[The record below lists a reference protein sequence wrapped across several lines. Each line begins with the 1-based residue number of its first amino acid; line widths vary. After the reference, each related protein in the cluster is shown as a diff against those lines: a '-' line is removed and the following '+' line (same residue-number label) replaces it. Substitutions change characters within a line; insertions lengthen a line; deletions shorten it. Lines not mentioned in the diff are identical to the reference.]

1 MAKKKWDREVTRF
14 EYNAYGSFSLGKEI
28 VWGMIGLL
36 ATFITD
42 TGISAGMAAIVLL
55 IPKVWDAINDTLF
68 GIIVDRVKLKSGQ
81 KYLPWMRVGT
91 ALISVCLIGLFA
103 VPMGMSDI
111 AKALWIVIAY
121 ILFDTGYTMLDVP
134 MFALP
139 SALTSKITER
149 GGILANGRFFAML
162 GGMVGGL
169 LIPII
174 RPQVGWTASAIILAV
189 IAAVMMFPLITKAKE
204 RVNSNNSEVNSE
216 GIGAREMLNYLKKN
230 NQLYVILIT
239 TFTVG
244 MTGINAVISLQ
255 VARICWGNES
265 FASLM
270 MLVSMVP
277 ALILGKAVPLIIKK
291 FDKVHIFVAG
301 CVISAVTGV
310 IMCFTGTRSLPV
322 YLVLSVFQAC
332 GMVSYQIIAYMF
344 VSDTVEYAAYRT
356 GTNASGISFALLT
369 FCNKLRSALVTS
381 FSLALLSMIGFV
393 SGEGA
398 VQPEG
403 VADNLWRLNTLV
415 PALGFVIAAVL
426 MLTVYKLRDKDV
438 QVMSD
443 YNNGKISME
452 EANKALEEK
461 YGPAVRH
468 DVKE

>member
-1 MAKKKWDREVTRF
+1 MAKKQWDKEVTRF
-14 EYNAYGSFSLGKEI
+14 EYNTYGSFSFGKEI
-28 VWGMIGLL
+28 IWGMVGLL

-42 TGISAGMAAIVLL
+42 TGINAGMAAIVLL

-68 GIIVDRVKLKSGQ
+68 GILVDRVKLKSGQ
-81 KYLPWMRVGT
+81 KYLPWMRIGT
-91 ALISVCLIGLFA
+91 AIVCVCLIGLFA
-103 VPMGMSDI
+103 VPMGISDMG
-111 AKALWIVIAY
+111 KALWIVLAY
-121 ILFDTGYTMLDVP
+121 VLFDTGYTMLDVP

-139 SALTSKITER
+139 SALTSKVTER
-149 GGILANGRFFAML
+149 GGILANGRFFAMV
-162 GGMVGGL
+162 GGIVSGL

-174 RPQVGWTASAIILAV
+174 RPKVGWTVSAIILS
-189 IAAVMMFPLITKAKE
+189 VMATAFMIPLITKAKE
-204 RVNSNNSEVNSE
+204 RVNSSNSEVTSE
-216 GIGAREMLNYLKKN
+216 GIGAKAMWDYLKKN

-244 MTGINAVISLQ
+244 MTGINAIISLH

-265 FASLM
+265 FAALL

-277 ALILGKAVPLIIKK
+277 ALLLGKAVPAITKK
-291 FDKVHIFVAG
+291 FDKVYVFVTG
-301 CVISAVTGV
+301 CVISCVTGV
-310 IMCFTGTRSLPV
+310 LMCITGTASLPL

-369 FCNKLRSALVTS
+369 FSNKLRGALVTS

-403 VADNLWRLNTLV
+403 LAGNLWKLNTLV
-415 PALGFVIAAVL
+415 PASGFLIAAIL

-438 QVMSD
+438 QIMSD
-443 YNNGKISME
+443 YNNGKISRE
-452 EANKALEEK
+452 DANAALEAK
-461 YGPAVRH
+461 YGPAAVHR
-468 DVKE
+468 EG